1 MSKDEIINYDKYFA
15 IYARFYV
22 LLKSK
27 KFILNKDVYEKV
39 AFEFGYANQN
49 EISRI
54 INTVRKLKNHPKMIV
69 AQYTYKGHHYDY
81 VYRYNSKDDIRILY
95 KLSHYKE
102 KNRKRK
108 NASLL
113 HGYYLYREYQ
123 KMIKTDIK
131 SNVISKLQDDFY
143 YTTRASVSMIIKK
156 MEAILKELKER

>member
-1 MSKDEIINYDKYFA
+1 
-15 IYARFYV
+15 
-22 LLKSK
+22 
-27 KFILNKDVYEKV
+27 
-39 AFEFGYANQN
+39 
-49 EISRI
+49 
-54 INTVRKLKNHPKMIV
+54 MIV
-69 AQYTYKGHHYDY
+69 AQYTYKEHHYDY

-95 KLSHYKE
+95 KLSHYTE
-102 KNRKRK
+102 KNQKRK

-156 MEAILKELKER
+156 MEAILKELKEL